1 MNDVFSQML
10 AAHAMQGVDG
20 QRNALY
26 EVMQQVT
33 LAGLARGGFFHEAGS
48 MEVLVCDYSM
58 D

>member
-33 LAGLARGGFFHEAGS
+33 LAGLARGGFFHEAAF
-48 MEVLVCDYSM
+48 
-58 D
+58 